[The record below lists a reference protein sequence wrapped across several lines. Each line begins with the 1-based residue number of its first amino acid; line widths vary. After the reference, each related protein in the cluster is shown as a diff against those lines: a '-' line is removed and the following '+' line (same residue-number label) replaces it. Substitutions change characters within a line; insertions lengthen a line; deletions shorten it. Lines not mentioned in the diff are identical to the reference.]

1 MLQMIQPVSAAV
13 RFISCLLLLILI
25 LTGCCKQEH
34 AVTVQ
39 FSTIRQQVGTS
50 ISSSKIPTP
59 TRFTNSRNDVFYIR
73 GGSSKNELNRKKKKL
88 SVFYFLKSF
97 VLTLIDPYSEEELKD
112 PKLATERRKL
122 DAKNKKNAKG
132 YSLKS

>member
-1 MLQMIQPVSAAV
+1 MIQPVSAV
-13 RFISCLLLLILI
+13 GRYISCLLLLILI
-25 LTGCCKQEH
+25 LISCEH
-34 AVTVQ
+34 VTMK
-39 FSTIRQQVGTS
+39 QVGTS
-50 ISSSKIPTP
+50 ISTP
-59 TRFTNSRNDVFYIR
+59 TRLFIQDVFYTR
-73 GGSSKNELNRKKKKL
+73 GGSSKSDLSRKQKKL

-112 PKLATERRKL
+112 PKLGIERRKL

>member
-1 MLQMIQPVSAAV
+1 MIPAST
-13 RFISCLLLLILI
+13 CLM
-25 LTGCCKQEH
+25 C
-34 AVTVQ
+34 
-39 FSTIRQQVGTS
+39 R
-50 ISSSKIPTP
+50 
-59 TRFTNSRNDVFYIR
+59 RNVLNMR
-73 GGSSKNELNRKKKKL
+73 GGSKNNLNNSKKKKL

-112 PKLATERRKL
+112 PKLAMERRKL

>member
-1 MLQMIQPVSAAV
+1 MIQPVSAV
-13 RFISCLLLLILI
+13 GRYISCLLLLILI
-25 LTGCCKQEH
+25 LISCEH
-34 AVTVQ
+34 VTMK
-39 FSTIRQQVGTS
+39 QVGTS
-50 ISSSKIPTP
+50 IGSSKISTP
-59 TRFTNSRNDVFYIR
+59 TRLFIQDVFYTR
-73 GGSSKNELNRKKKKL
+73 GGSSKSDLSRKQKKL

-112 PKLATERRKL
+112 PKLAIERRKL

>member
-1 MLQMIQPVSAAV
+1 M
-13 RFISCLLLLILI
+13 R
-25 LTGCCKQEH
+25 
-34 AVTVQ
+34 
-39 FSTIRQQVGTS
+39 QVGTS
-50 ISSSKIPTP
+50 ISSSKITPTP
-59 TRFTNSRNDVFYIR
+59 TRLTNSRNGVIYTR
-73 GGSSKNELNRKKKKL
+73 GGGSKNDLDKKQKKKKL

-112 PKLATERRKL
+112 PKLAMERRKL

>member
-1 MLQMIQPVSAAV
+1 M
-13 RFISCLLLLILI
+13 
-25 LTGCCKQEH
+25 K
-34 AVTVQ
+34 
-39 FSTIRQQVGTS
+39 QVGTS
-50 ISSSKIPTP
+50 ISSSKTPP
-59 TRFTNSRNDVFYIR
+59 TRLTNSRNDVFYTR
-73 GGSSKNELNRKKKKL
+73 GGNSKSDLSRKKKKL
-88 SVFYFLKSF
+88 SMFYFLKSF